1 MKKIGKILSTV
12 TILTSVG
19 VILSMGR
26 DSWFSQ
32 GGRVVEKCRG
42 SEFEIFGRHP
52 AYALGRNPAGKLIFQ
67 DAGQALRQF
76 RKDYPSQGEKLREI
90 YGLPQLRQDT
100 WELYRAYL
108 EHDSQG
114 SLAHHKL
121 AKFLEIYQNSVAG

>member
-1 MKKIGKILSTV
+1 
-12 TILTSVG
+12 
-19 VILSMGR
+19 
-26 DSWFSQ
+26 
-32 GGRVVEKCRG
+32 
-42 SEFEIFGRHP
+42 EFEIFGRHP

-76 RKDYPSQGEKLREI
+76 RKDNPSQGEKLREI